1 MRCCVGQLQTGG
13 IPFTGRP
20 WWRGECGSQK
30 ADWKDA
36 CPSWLTHFPPFI
48 PCRSLACRSEP
59 LPFRLSQRWVSLMP
73 SALPSSKL
81 TLRINPVL
89 TWRRLRHT
97 FSLLSLHTARVRAPM
112 RFTFTQKKVYSTR
125 CSQSIDLGSHLEG
138 STVTMDVQKWCM

>member
-20 WWRGECGSQK
+20 WWRESVAARKQIGRMLALAGS
-30 ADWKDA
+30 
-36 CPSWLTHFPPFI
+36 PSFPPFI
-48 PCRSLACRSEP
+48 PCRSLACRGEP

-125 CSQSIDLGSHLEG
+125 CSQSKDLGSHLEG
-138 STVTMDVQKWCM
+138 STVTMDVQNWCM